1 MEYNGDF
8 KYDLLVG
15 QKGEKIVDNIF
26 KNKKIEVF
34 RIVTGKLNKSFLK

>member
-15 QKGEKIVDNIF
+15 QKGEKIVDDIF
-26 KNKKIEVF
+26 KNKKIEV
-34 RIVTGKLNKSFLK
+34 NKDRDWET